1 VIGNDVIDLELAKT
15 ESNWRRKGFLD
26 KIFTASE
33 QLLIGKAKN
42 QETMVWA
49 LWSRKEAAYKIF
61 NRETRIRA
69 YNPLQFECSEM
80 EFIDDNYFGKVIGN
94 KMCYY
99 TKTQIG
105 LGSIHTI
112 AVSNASDFDKV
123 YTLENNSA
131 IQKTDGIPEIY
142 DLKSVI
148 RPVSISHHGRFKKII
163 SI

>member
-15 ESNWRRKGFLD
+15 ESNWRRKGFLN

-69 YNPLQFECSEM
+69 YNPLQFECSKM
-80 EFIDDNYFGKVIGN
+80 EFIDDNYFGKVFGS

-105 LGSIHTI
+105 LESIHTI

-123 YTLENNSA
+123 YALENNSA

-142 DLKSVI
+142 DLKSVL